1 MTSPDIAHDET
12 ATRDEARREETLHD
26 EGWRGDNAM
35 RVTVVGAGVAGLTC
49 AHAFAKRGAK
59 VTIVERNA
67 GSGQGCSWYAGGML
81 APWCERESAEP
92 LVAELGFESLDYW
105 RAEVPDVPREGSLVL
120 AQARDL
126 PDLRRFARRT
136 EAFEWIDGEKLAALE
151 PDLAGRFDQGL
162 FFPTEAHLEPR
173 RALAALT
180 AKLTDE
186 FGVSILYGSDG
197 LDGDAAWT
205 EASDIVVDCR
215 GLAARDQLADLRGV
229 KGEMLVLFTREI
241 ALRRPVRMLHPRI
254 PVYIVPRGDGHFM
267 IGATSIENDERGRVT
282 GRSMLELLSATYAL
296 HPAFGEAEVVEIGAD
311 VRPAF
316 PDNLPRIRKR
326 GRTIY
331 VNGFYR
337 HGFLLAPALARR
349 AAEVAFD
356 GARFPE
362 VMDEDRREW

>member
-1 MTSPDIAHDET
+1 MTSPNIASDGKTGADAAPDEV
-12 ATRDEARREETLHD
+12 RRGDGL
-26 EGWRGDNAM
+26 RGDNAM
-35 RVTVVGAGVAGLTC
+35 SVTVVGAGVAGLTC
-49 AHAFAKRGAK
+49 AHAFAQRGAR
-59 VTIVERNA
+59 VTVVERNT

-81 APWCERESAEP
+81 APWCELESAER
-92 LVAELGFESLDYW
+92 LVADLGLESLDYW
-105 RAEVPDVPREGSLVL
+105 RNEVPDVPSEGSLVL

-136 EAFEWIDGEKLAALE
+136 EGFEWIDGEKLGALE
-151 PDLAGRFDQGL
+151 PDLEGRFDLGL

-173 RALAALT
+173 KALAALT
-180 AKLTDE
+180 RKLTDE
-186 FGVSILYGSDG
+186 FGVSIVYQADG
-197 LDGDAAWT
+197 LDGDVVQAA
-205 EASDIVVDCR
+205 ESDLVVDCR
-215 GLAARDQLADLRGV
+215 GLAARDELADLRGV
-229 KGEMLVLFTREI
+229 KGEMLVLYTREI
-241 ALRRPVRMLHPRI
+241 TLKRAVRMLHPRI

-282 GRSMLELLSATYAL
+282 GRSMLELLSAAYAL

-326 GRTIY
+326 GSTIY

-356 GARFPE
+356 GASFPE

>member
-1 MTSPDIAHDET
+1 M
-12 ATRDEARREETLHD
+12 
-26 EGWRGDNAM
+26 N
-35 RVTVVGAGVAGLTC
+35 VTIVGAGVAGLTC
-49 AHAFAKRGAK
+49 AHAFAERGAR
-59 VTIVERNA
+59 VTILERRA
-67 GSGQGCSWYAGGML
+67 GTGQGCSWYAGGML

-105 RAEVPDVPREGSLVL
+105 RREVPDVPKEGSLVL
-120 AQARDL
+120 APPRDL

-136 EAFEWIDGEKLAALE
+136 EGFEWVDGAKIAALE
-151 PDLAGRFDQGL
+151 PDLEGRFDQGL

-173 RALAALT
+173 KALAALT
-180 AKLTDE
+180 AKLVNEHDVTIRYETDA
-186 FGVSILYGSDG
+186 DG
-197 LDGDAAWT
+197 EVAGQA
-205 EASDIVVDCR
+205 DIVVDCR

-241 ALRRPVRMLHPRI
+241 ALKRPVRMLHPRI
-254 PVYIVPRGDGHFM
+254 PVYVVPRGDGHFM

-282 GRSMLELLSATYAL
+282 GRSMLELLSAVYAL

-349 AAEVAFD
+349 AAAVAFD
-356 GARFPE
+356 GAHFPE

>member
-1 MTSPDIAHDET
+1 MTSPNIAYDGT
-12 ATRDEARREETLHD
+12 NGADAPRAD
-26 EGWRGDNAM
+26 GWRGDNAM
-35 RVTVVGAGVAGLTC
+35 RVTIVGAGVAGLTC
-49 AHAFAKRGAK
+49 AHAFARRGAQ
-59 VTIVERNA
+59 VTVVERNP

-92 LVAELGFESLDYW
+92 LVAELGLESLDYW
-105 RAEVPDVPREGSLVL
+105 RAEVPDVPLEGSLVL
-120 AQARDL
+120 AQPRDL

-136 EAFEWIDGEKLAALE
+136 EGFEWIDGEKLAGLE
-151 PDLAGRFDQGL
+151 PDLEGRFDQGL

-173 RALAALT
+173 KAIAALT
-180 AKLTDE
+180 RKLTNE
-186 FGVSILYGSDG
+186 LGVVIVYRADG
-197 LDGDAAWT
+197 LDGEIVRAA
-205 EASDIVVDCR
+205 ESDIVVDCR

-241 ALRRPVRMLHPRI
+241 ALKRPVRMLHPRI
-254 PVYIVPRGDGHFM
+254 PVYVVPRGDGHFM
-267 IGATSIENDERGRVT
+267 VGATSIENDERGRVT
-282 GRSMLELLSATYAL
+282 GRSMLELLSAAYAL

-356 GARFPE
+356 GAHFPE